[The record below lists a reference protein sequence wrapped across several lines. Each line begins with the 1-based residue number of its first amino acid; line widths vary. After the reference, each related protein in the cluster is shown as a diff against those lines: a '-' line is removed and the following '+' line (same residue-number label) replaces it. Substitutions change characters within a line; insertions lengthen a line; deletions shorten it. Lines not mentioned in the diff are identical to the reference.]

1 MTKGFHLNEF
11 EPEGQKNIS
20 VYKAKEYS
28 EYGPFLKNSGR
39 KRFVFKNNVKDAVKN
54 VSKGLAVA
62 AAGIIIVESSAAM
75 SDPESFIRDF
85 NQGIGS
91 EPSSSSMRELS
102 ASADHIWEDE
112 GVVIKDPTCAEKGV
126 LHFFCKI
133 CDATKDEDIP
143 LLEHTESEHEALE
156 PSCTEDGHT
165 RSVVCSVCGKVLVE
179 EQVIAALGHSWGP
192 DSVVRAASCTIS
204 GLREARCTRCSEVRQ
219 TTIAALGHNW
229 GPETTVKEATCT
241 EDGLREIRCSRCNEA
256 QETVV
261 AALGHDWGEET
272 VIREASCTEE
282 GAKAIVCSRCGLSQE
297 TSIPMIDHHDGNGD
311 YKCDACGLMLLD
323 ISLVSVDHT
332 SDSHVARFSLNMDV
346 YHMWFSTSLTSD
358 SDYIG
363 MESVQ
368 DNGEILLYIYIT
380 ENPYESEWTFNIT
393 IFSGYSVD
401 GEEAV
406 ELLTKPFKV
415 DINGEV
421 TPVS

>member
-1 MTKGFHLNEF
+1 M
-11 EPEGQKNIS
+11 
-20 VYKAKEYS
+20 
-28 EYGPFLKNSGR
+28 
-39 KRFVFKNNVKDAVKN
+39 FKNNVKDAVKN

-126 LHFFCKI
+126 LRFFCKI

-297 TSIPMIDHHDGNGD
+297 TVIAALGHDWGEETVIREASCTEEGAKAIVCSRCGLSQETSIPMIDHHDGNGD

>member
-1 MTKGFHLNEF
+1 LNEF

-20 VYKAKEYS
+20 EYKAKEYS
-28 EYGPFLKNSGR
+28 EYGPFLKNSVR
-39 KRFVFKNNVKDAVKN
+39 KSFVFKNNVKDVVKN

-75 SDPESFIRDF
+75 SDPESFMRDF

-126 LHFFCKI
+126 LRFFCKI

-143 LLEHTESEHEALE
+143 LLEHTESEHAALE

-192 DSVVRAASCTIS
+192 DSLVRAATCTAS
-204 GLREARCTRCSEVRQ
+204 GLRETRCTRCSEVRQ

-256 QETVV
+256 QETVI

-272 VIREASCTEE
+272 LIREATCTEE

-297 TSIPMIDHHDGNGD
+297 TSIPMTDHFDGNGD

-323 ISLVSVDHT
+323 ISLVSVEHT
-332 SDSHVARFSLNMDV
+332 ADSHVARFALNMDV
-346 YHMWFSTSLTSD
+346 YHMWFSTSLASD

-415 DINGEV
+415 DVNGEV